1 MFPVCMSNNELAIFF
16 MGPYKSLSCRVSSIK
31 NSSKHSLST
40 LFLIGT
46 SKYLTTIFFGSY
58 NLCASRKPS
67 KKRKTA
73 QFHRLKIG
81 LRSLRGIQNM
91 PDPRD
96 QLSAYFHHLSTM
108 SSSPL

>member
-16 MGPYKSLSCRVSSIK
+16 MGPYKSLSYRVSSIK
-31 NSSKHSLST
+31 TVQNTH
-40 LFLIGT
+40 FGT

-67 KKRKTA
+67 KKRTTA